1 MSSQLLKQ
9 NELPSAQAVEQG
21 ERPPSDTSSASRLGL
36 WVLGIGLGGF
46 LLWAGLAPLDEGVP
60 THGMVTLDT
69 KKKAIQHLSGG
80 IVESVHVREG
90 ELVKAGQL
98 LIELDDNNAKAN
110 REAVRQRYLGLRA
123 MQGRLQ
129 AEQAGRAMIE
139 FHPDLLA
146 AKSDPLIANQMNTQ
160 KDLLAARRAGLAAEL
175 SAIDES
181 IKGQQAMIQTYQ
193 SVLQTRTVQ
202 LGLLTQEL
210 DQTRPLVAEGYAP
223 RNRLLELER
232 MVADSMASQADLRGQ
247 ASRALLAV
255 SELQQRKLA
264 RQQDYRKE
272 VESQLSEV
280 SREVQADAEKLPAV
294 TADLARTNIR
304 APSDGQVVGLTVQ
317 SVGAVVQP
325 GQKIMDIVPENEPL
339 VLESRIEPHLID
351 KVHAGLKAD
360 VRFASFAN
368 TPQLV
373 AEGRILSV
381 SQDLLVDQATGA
393 GYYLARLTLTEDG
406 LKTLGKRQM
415 QPGMPAEIIVKT
427 GERTMLT
434 YLLKP
439 LLKRMAASLKEE

>member
-1 MSSQLLKQ
+1 MSSQSLNQSDKHV
-9 NELPSAQAVEQG
+9 AQASETG
-21 ERPPSDTSSASRLGL
+21 ERPPSDTASASRLGL

-69 KKKAIQHLSGG
+69 KRKAVQHLSGG
-80 IVESVHVREG
+80 IVKSVHVREG
-90 ELVKAGQL
+90 DVVKAGQL
-98 LIELDDNNAKAN
+98 LLELDDNNAKAN

-129 AEQAGRAMIE
+129 AEQAGRLVIE

-146 AKSDPLIANQMNTQ
+146 AKADPLISNQMNTQ
-160 KDLLAARRAGLAAEL
+160 RDLLAARRAGLAAEL

-202 LGLLTQEL
+202 LGLLNQEL
-210 DQTRPLVAEGYAP
+210 EQTRPLVAEGYAP

-247 ASRALLAV
+247 STRALLAV
-255 SELQQRKLA
+255 AELQQRKLA

-280 SREVQADAEKLPAV
+280 TREVQADAEKLPAV
-294 TADLARTNIR
+294 NADLERTGIR
-304 APSDGQVVGLTVQ
+304 ATSDGQVVGLTVQ

-325 GQKIMDIVPENEPL
+325 GQKIMDIVPEKEPL
-339 VLESRIEPHLID
+339 ILESRIEPHLID

-373 AEGRILSV
+373 VEGNILSV

-393 GYYLARLTLTEDG
+393 GYYLARLALTEDG

-415 QPGMPAEIIVKT
+415 QPGMPAEVVIKT

-434 YLLKP
+434 YLMKP